1 MRIKA
6 SIKLSMYMLLAF
18 LMFSSSLKGQNGGIS
33 ELTSSSDSRDGFN
46 QLVRNLH
53 PTVYITNGA
62 VKTTYGDS
70 TPIKMT
76 LKDANSINALS
87 SLGVQYPNIEL
98 LTITAK
104 SVSDLNSS
112 LDLSSMT
119 SFNNLKYVFLKCK
132 FTCDEALLNQFIN
145 ANSSTRIFYLCR
157 ESE

>member
-6 SIKLSMYMLLAF
+6 SIKLSMYVLLAF
-18 LMFSSSLKGQNGGIS
+18 FMFSSNMEGQNGGIS
-33 ELTSSSDSRDGFN
+33 ELTSSTDSRDEFD

-53 PTVYITNGA
+53 PTVYISNGV

-70 TPIKMT
+70 APIKMT
-76 LKDANSINALS
+76 LKDVNSISALN

-104 SVSDLNSS
+104 NVSDLSSS
-112 LDLSSMT
+112 LDLT
-119 SFNNLKYVFLKCK
+119 SITSLNNLKYVLLKCK
-132 FTCDEALLNQFIN
+132 FICDNALLNKFIN
-145 ANSSTRIFYLCR
+145 AHSSTRIFYLCR